1 MKTIP
6 RWYST
11 SALKRDTMSEEYT
24 ELKTD
29 GGFLPLAILTTGDPS
44 KFSQSMKDF
53 YS

>member
-1 MKTIP
+1 MKTVP

-24 ELKTD
+24 ELKMD
-29 GGFLPLAILTTGDPS
+29 GGSSPPAISTIGDLS
-44 KFSQSMKDF
+44 KFSQSMRDF